1 MLALSTFKNSDRAI
15 DAALKKASQCKRLI
29 IVYGY
34 NVNLGLYFMESGVGL
49 YPDLKEQCE
58 KEILADYE
66 QRWKEKVEVIADR
79 ARVQGIQVVTYVH
92 AERFTS
98 LCLEVIEKEKPYLI
112 ITPRPHTLLLP
123 VFTTITLSKPACLH
137 LLTFPSIS
145 DLPVSTSIAMLLCK
159 VSNLCLSAWRAHL
172 RTWIRLTKRTNP
184 RKPDAV

>member
-1 MLALSTFKNSDRAI
+1 MINSNTSRYDCDSQGTTAIASTSPVMLALSSFKHSDGAI
-15 DAALKKASQCKRLI
+15 EIALEKASQCKRLI
-29 IVYGY
+29 IVYGR

-66 QRWKEKVEVIADR
+66 QRWKEKVEVIVDR

-112 ITPRPHTLLLP
+112 VTPRPHRPDWLRSLFGSVADCLA
-123 VFTTITLSKPACLH
+123 SKTDCSVIEA
-137 LLTFPSIS
+137 
-145 DLPVSTSIAMLLCK
+145 
-159 VSNLCLSAWRAHL
+159 
-172 RTWIRLTKRTNP
+172 
-184 RKPDAV
+184 